1 MVTMGFPTRR
11 CEVSLTLEQKKQV
24 VAEVNEVATKAQ
36 AVIAAEYL
44 GLSVADMTDLR
55 ATARAQGVYIRVV
68 KNSLARRAME
78 ETEFECLN
86 DSLTGPLLLVFSS
99 EDPGAGARIVRDFA
113 ETNNRLVTTA
123 IAFGGEIRPP
133 EDLVLLASMPTL
145 DEARAQL
152 LGMLQAPA
160 TQLVRTLAEPGR
172 HFVRV
177 VAAYRDHQAA

>member
-1 MVTMGFPTRR
+1 MVTMRFPTRR
-11 CEVSLTLEQKKQV
+11 CGVSLTLEQKKQV
-24 VAEVNEVATKAQ
+24 VAEVNEVATSAQ
-36 AVIAAEYL
+36 TVIAAEYL

-78 ETEFECLN
+78 GTEFECLN

-113 ETNNRLVTTA
+113 KTNNRLVTTA
-123 IAFGGEIRPP
+123 IAFAGEIRPP
-133 EDLVLLASMPTL
+133 EDLVFLASMPTL

-160 TQLVRTLAEPGR
+160 TQLVRALAEPGGQ
-172 HFVRV
+172 FVRV
-177 VAAYRDHQAA
+177 VAAYRDQQAA